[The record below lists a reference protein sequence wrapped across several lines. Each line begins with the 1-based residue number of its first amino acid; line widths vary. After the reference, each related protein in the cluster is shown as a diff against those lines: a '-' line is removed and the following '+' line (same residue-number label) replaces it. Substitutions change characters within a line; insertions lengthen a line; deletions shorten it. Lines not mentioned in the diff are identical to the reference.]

1 MRRWSFTK
9 GHGTEN
15 DFVLILDRES
25 MLEIGPAEVR
35 FICNRRAGIGAD
47 GLLRAVIAKHVDS
60 WEGDG
65 ALWFMDYRNADG
77 SIAEMC
83 GNGIRVFVRYLLDQ
97 DLVSGP
103 VVEIATRDGL
113 KVATALPDGRIR
125 ATMGRAVVG
134 GRPVVVTTADGAEF
148 KALTADVGNPHAVS
162 FVDDLDLLQLHA
174 PPLWDPPEEFPDG
187 VNLEFVRQLGPRHIA
202 MRVFERGVGETH
214 SCGTGTVAA
223 AAASRVH
230 DHDLTPWPV
239 TYRVETLGGSVEVEL
254 SEHEA
259 YLTGPAVLVAHGD
272 LALPKRTVFETENL
286 STAASG
292 RGARSRA
299 SN

>member
-15 DFVLILDRES
+15 DFVIIVDRES
-25 MLEIGPAEVR
+25 MLEVGPAEVR
-35 FICNRRAGIGAD
+35 FICNRRAGVGAD
-47 GLLRAVIAKHVDS
+47 GLLRAVLAKHVEG
-60 WEGDG
+60 WNGDG

-103 VVEIATRDGL
+103 GVEIATRSGL

-125 ATMGRAVVG
+125 ATMGPVVVG
-134 GRPVVVTTADGAEF
+134 RRSVVVTTADGVEF

-162 FVDDLDLLQLHA
+162 FADNLDLVPLYV
-174 PPLWDPPEEFPDG
+174 PPRWDPAEDFPEG
-187 VNLEFVRQLGPRHIA
+187 VNLEFVRQLGPQHIA
-202 MRVFERGVGETH
+202 MRVHERGVGETH

-223 AAASRVH
+223 AAATRVL
-230 DHDLTPWPV
+230 DQDLTPLPV
-239 TYRVETLGGSVEVEL
+239 TYRVDTPGGSLEVEL
-254 SEHEA
+254 TEHQA
-259 YLTGPAVLVAHGD
+259 YLTGPAVLVAHGE
-272 LALPKRTVFETENL
+272 LALPERTVLETQT
-286 STAASG
+286 SPVVSG
-292 RGARSRA
+292 SSRPV
-299 SN
+299 

>member
-35 FICNRRAGIGAD
+35 FICNRRAGVGAD
-47 GLLRAVIAKHVDS
+47 GLLRAVLAKHVDG

-125 ATMGRAVVG
+125 VNMGQAAVG
-134 GRPVVVTTADGAEF
+134 SQSVVVTTADGAEF
-148 KALTADVGNPHAVS
+148 KALTVDVGNPHAVS

-174 PPLWDPPEEFPDG
+174 PPRWDPPEEFPNG
-187 VNLEFVRQLGPRHIA
+187 VNLEFVRQLGPQHIA

-230 DHDLTPWPV
+230 DQDLTPLPV

-254 SEHEA
+254 SDHEA
-259 YLTGPAVLVAHGD
+259 YLTGPAILVAHGD
-272 LALPKRTVFETENL
+272 LALPERTVFETETL
-286 STAASG
+286 SAAASG
-292 RGARSRA
+292 RAQPG
-299 SN
+299 

>member
-25 MLEIGPAEVR
+25 MLEVEPAEVR

-47 GLLRAVIAKHVDS
+47 GLLRAVLAKHVDG

-125 ATMGRAVVG
+125 VTMGQVAVG
-134 GRPVVVTTADGAEF
+134 NQSVVVTAADGAEF
-148 KALTADVGNPHAVS
+148 KALTVDVGNPHAVS

-174 PPLWDPPEEFPDG
+174 TPRWDPAEEFPDG
-187 VNLEFVRQLGPRHIA
+187 VNLEFVRQLGAHHIG
-202 MRVFERGVGETH
+202 MRVYERGVGETH

-223 AAASRVH
+223 AAAARFH
-230 DHDLTPWPV
+230 DQDLTPLPA
-239 TYRVETLGGSVEVEL
+239 TYRVDTLGGSVEVEL
-254 SEHEA
+254 TQHEA
-259 YLTGPAVLVAHGD
+259 YLTGPAVLVAHGE
-272 LALPKRTVFETENL
+272 LALPEHTVFQ
-286 STAASG
+286 TAVHSG
-292 RGARSRA
+292 AAWRHPQLT
-299 SN
+299 

>member
-15 DFVLILDRES
+15 DFVIIVDRES
-25 MLEIGPAEVR
+25 MLEVGPAEVR
-35 FICNRRAGIGAD
+35 FICNRRAGVGAD
-47 GLLRAVIAKHVDS
+47 GLLRAVLAKHVEG
-60 WEGDG
+60 WNGDG

-103 VVEIATRDGL
+103 GVEIATRSGL

-125 ATMGRAVVG
+125 ATMGPVVVG
-134 GRPVVVTTADGAEF
+134 RRSVVVTTADGVEF

-162 FVDDLDLLQLHA
+162 FADNLDLVPLYV
-174 PPLWDPPEEFPDG
+174 PPRWDPAEDFPEG
-187 VNLEFVRQLGPRHIA
+187 VNLEFVRQLGPQHIA
-202 MRVFERGVGETH
+202 MRVHERGVGETH

-223 AAASRVH
+223 AAATRVL
-230 DHDLTPWPV
+230 DQDLTPLPV
-239 TYRVETLGGSVEVEL
+239 TYRVDTPGGSLEVEL
-254 SEHEA
+254 TEHQA
-259 YLTGPAVLVAHGD
+259 YLTGPAVLVAHGE
-272 LALPKRTVFETENL
+272 LALPERTVLETE
-286 STAASG
+286 TRPVVSG
-292 RGARSRA
+292 SSRPV
-299 SN
+299 

>member
-35 FICNRRAGIGAD
+35 FICNRRAGIGGD
-47 GLLRAVIAKHVDS
+47 GLLRAVLAKHVAG

-113 KVATALPDGRIR
+113 
-125 ATMGRAVVG
+125 
-134 GRPVVVTTADGAEF
+134 
-148 KALTADVGNPHAVS
+148 
-162 FVDDLDLLQLHA
+162 
-174 PPLWDPPEEFPDG
+174 
-187 VNLEFVRQLGPRHIA
+187 
-202 MRVFERGVGETH
+202 
-214 SCGTGTVAA
+214 
-223 AAASRVH
+223 
-230 DHDLTPWPV
+230 
-239 TYRVETLGGSVEVEL
+239 
-254 SEHEA
+254 
-259 YLTGPAVLVAHGD
+259 
-272 LALPKRTVFETENL
+272 
-286 STAASG
+286 
-292 RGARSRA
+292 
-299 SN
+299 